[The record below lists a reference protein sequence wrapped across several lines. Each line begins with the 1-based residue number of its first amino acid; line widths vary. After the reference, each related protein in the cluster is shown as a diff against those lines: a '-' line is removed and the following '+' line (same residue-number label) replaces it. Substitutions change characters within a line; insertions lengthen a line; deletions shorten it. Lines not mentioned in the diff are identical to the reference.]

1 MRARC
6 LAAFWDMAERVQRS
20 PGDEWGLDA
29 ARLGEINAA
38 GYGPLAEAARGRKA
52 PKAPRASPG
61 EAPEGPG
68 GGDGE

>member
-20 PGDEWGLDA
+20 PGDEWELDA

-38 GYGPLAEAARGRKA
+38 GYGPLAEAVLGRKA
-52 PKAPRASPG
+52 PKA
-61 EAPEGPG
+61 APEEAAEVPG